1 MALRFGVS
9 AVVVAVLIGITALVT
24 NNARTTTRARASTT
38 TSSAATTTPTTAV
51 PAVLPAGC
59 VDTVPPA
66 NPNRPTLQVRAAHD
80 DRPGQDLHR
89 EALDELR

>member
-9 AVVVAVLIGITALVT
+9 AVIVAVLIGITVLVT
-24 NNARTTTRARASTT
+24 SNNDDNKSERHRPRRRPT
-38 TSSAATTTPTTAV
+38 TTTPTTAV

-59 VDTVPPA
+59 VDDRPA
-66 NPNRPTLQVRAAHD
+66 REPEPADLQIRAADD

-89 EALDELR
+89 EDLDELR